1 MQVKVYDKIKECYK
15 WENVTT
21 SEGRLYEYPTEEEAL
36 KMLKICY
43 PEETR
48 FKNFEKARVIKQK

>member
-1 MQVKVYDKIKECYK
+1 MQIRIYDKANSCYK
-15 WENVTT
+15 WENVNT
-21 SEGRLYEYPTEEEAL
+21 SEGRVYEYQTEEEAL

-48 FKNFEKARVIKQK
+48 FNNFDKARVIKQ